1 MYRQLHCD
9 IDSYAVYVEFFSS
22 HVINSIAFKKGNSRI
37 GLIDTFNEIITS
49 NNRKTGANVL
59 ALVNRF

>member
-9 IDSYAVYVEFFSS
+9 IDSYAVYVEFFFISC
-22 HVINSIAFKKGNSRI
+22 NKFDSIQKGNSRI